1 MLVVPPFFQIIGYLD
16 LRVNELEGQQ
26 AEYAMRCQ
34 QLQASL
40 DLQFGSHSHKVYVI
54 NHPLLVQMLV
64 HGAFSRSLVVASTIS
79 FFRLFLSFER
89 D

>member
-1 MLVVPPFFQIIGYLD
+1 LRLLTNVLSRAYQIIGYLD

-40 DLQFGSHSHKVYVI
+40 DLQFGSHSHKVRRAAVF
-54 NHPLLVQMLV
+54 VAV
-64 HGAFSRSLVVASTIS
+64 GAWGF
-79 FFRLFLSFER
+79 
-89 D
+89 